1 MDRRYTQRFFGWN
14 DYQFLNEQE
23 QCFRVAY
30 TALVLVARRANVAR
44 YVRTHP
50 WHSSVSKVLD
60 SGLVGLVKAIED
72 GDA

>member
-44 YVRTHP
+44 YVRIHP